1 MGALGSLFPF
11 LWFLAFLSPLAAI
24 FFAVRFY
31 AVHRRRRPERGR
43 HLPVVAYVVVL
54 LVCAIIAFPFGL
66 FFGISAACSGRGA
79 GNLCGLFGFFVTG
92 PFASSLAI
100 FLVSALAA
108 ALPADE
114 PGLLPVGEVAP
125 IPPNLAPPFPAD
137 DTAISAKAWWCRK
150 LWRGEY
156 SLAQS
161 FWGFFILGTV
171 VGMIIGV
178 NPAFLFLPGAS
189 LAFPLVFLG
198 YQISAGVG
206 VWRSANAFLARSG
219 GYGSIRYADSVKAI
233 AAKTVVALLIVIH
246 SILFLR
252 AVSMLASYSRA

>member
-1 MGALGSLFPF
+1 MWACCSNFP
-11 LWFLAFLSPLAAI
+11 
-24 FFAVRFY
+24 
-31 AVHRRRRPERGR
+31 
-43 HLPVVAYVVVL
+43 
-54 LVCAIIAFPFGL
+54 
-66 FFGISAACSGRGA
+66 GA
-79 GNLCGLFGFFVTG
+79 GNPISET
-92 PFASSLAI
+92 SSHLT
-100 FLVSALAA
+100 LSSS
-108 ALPADE
+108 
-114 PGLLPVGEVAP
+114 GESCKLSVRQRLIGDLSAP

-137 DTAISAKAWWCRK
+137 DTAISAKTWWCRK

-161 FWGFFILGTV
+161 FWGFFILGTL
-171 VGMIIGV
+171 VGMIVGV

-233 AAKTVVALLIVIH
+233 AAKTVVALLIVIL

>member
-66 FFGISAACSGRGA
+66 FFGISAACSGREA

-114 PGLLPVGEVAP
+114 PGLLAAGEVAP

-137 DTAISAKAWWCRK
+137 DTAISAKTWWCRK

-161 FWGFFILGTV
+161 FWGFFILGTL
-171 VGMIIGV
+171 VGMIVGV
-178 NPAFLFLPGAS
+178 NTAFLFLPSAF

-219 GYGSIRYADSVKAI
+219 GYASIRYADSVKAI